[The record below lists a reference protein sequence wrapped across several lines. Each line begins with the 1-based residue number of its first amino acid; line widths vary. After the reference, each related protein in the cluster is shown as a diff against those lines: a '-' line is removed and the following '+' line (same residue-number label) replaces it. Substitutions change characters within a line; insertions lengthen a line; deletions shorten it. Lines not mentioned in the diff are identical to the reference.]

1 MGLIKAAVGA
11 LGGVVADQWR
21 EYFYCDA
28 LPADVLVTKGRKRTS
43 RRSSN
48 TRGVDNIIS
57 NGSVIAIAEGQCM
70 LIVEQ
75 GRVVD
80 MCAEPGEYTYDMSTE
95 PSIFYG
101 DLGENIL
108 ETFKNIGR
116 RFTFGG
122 ETPKDQRVYYF
133 NTKEILDN
141 KFGTPTPIIFEVVN
155 RNINMRRTVN
165 LRFNGVYT
173 YVISDPLLFYARLC
187 GNVEQ
192 EYTREQIDGQL
203 KADFMD
209 ALQPAV
215 GVLAEQEL
223 RPAQIPARAKELKL
237 AMNAELQSE
246 WGARGI
252 TIQNISL
259 NPITLNP
266 EDMQKIQ
273 EMEDA
278 ATIGSSA
285 AMMAGRMTDATA
297 SAMNTAAGN
306 TAGAMTGFMGMGM
319 AGGAMGG
326 GFNAAQNLFAMG
338 QQQQQEP
345 QQAAPAAGGWTC
357 ACGTA
362 VNGNFCPNCGA
373 KKPSPKPVADGWK
386 CPNCGAAATGNF
398 CLQCGTPKPAQTV
411 GWTCACGTV
420 NKGNFCPNCG
430 ARKPAGAPLYRC
442 DKCGW
447 EPEDPRNPPRFCP
460 ECGDPF
466 DDNDK
471 Q

>member
-1 MGLIKAAVGA
+1 MGLLKAAAGA

-48 TRGVDNIIS
+48 TKGVDNIIS
-57 NGSVIAIAEGQCM
+57 NGSIIAIAEGQCM

-223 RPAQIPARAKELKL
+223 RPAQIPARAKELKM

-246 WGARGI
+246 WGARGV

-278 ATIGSSA
+278 ATVGSSA
-285 AMMAGRMTDATA
+285 AVMAGRMTDATA
-297 SAMNTAAGN
+297 AAMNTAAGN
-306 TAGAMTGFMGMGM
+306 TAGAMTGFLGMGM
-319 AGGAMGG
+319 ASGAMGG

-338 QQQQQEP
+338 Q

-398 CLQCGTPKPAQTV
+398 CLQCGAPKPAQTV

>member
-1 MGLIKAAVGA
+1 M
-11 LGGVVADQWR
+11 
-21 EYFYCDA
+21 
-28 LPADVLVTKGRKRTS
+28 
-43 RRSSN
+43 
-48 TRGVDNIIS
+48 
-57 NGSVIAIAEGQCM
+57 
-70 LIVEQ
+70 
-75 GRVVD
+75 
-80 MCAEPGEYTYDMSTE
+80 
-95 PSIFYG
+95 
-101 DLGENIL
+101 

-122 ETPKDQRVYYF
+122 ETPRDQRVYYF

-173 YVISDPLLFYARLC
+173 YVISDPLLFYTRLC

-237 AMNAELQSE
+237 AMNTELQSE
-246 WGARGI
+246 WGARGV

-285 AMMAGRMTDATA
+285 AM
-297 SAMNTAAGN
+297 
-306 TAGAMTGFMGMGM
+306 
-319 AGGAMGG
+319 GG

-338 QQQQQEP
+338 QQKQQAP
-345 QQAAPAAGGWTC
+345 QQTSPAAGGWTC

-373 KKPSPKPVADGWK
+373 
-386 CPNCGAAATGNF
+386 
-398 CLQCGTPKPAQTV
+398 
-411 GWTCACGTV
+411 
-420 NKGNFCPNCG
+420 
-430 ARKPAGAPLYRC
+430 RKQAGAPLYRC
-442 DKCGW
+442 DRCGW
-447 EPEDPRNPPRFCP
+447 EPEDPKNPPRFCP

-471 Q
+471 L

>member
-80 MCAEPGEYTYDMSTE
+80 VCAEPGEYTYDMSTE

-108 ETFKNIGR
+108 ETFRNIGR

-122 ETPKDQRVYYF
+122 DTPKDQRVYYF

-223 RPAQIPARAKELKL
+223 RPAQIPAKAKELKL

-246 WGARGI
+246 WGARGV
-252 TIQNISL
+252 TIQNIAL

-273 EMEDA
+273 EMEDV

-297 SAMNTAAGN
+297 AAMKTAAGN
-306 TAGAMTGFMGMGM
+306 TGGAMTGFLGMGM

-338 QQQQQEP
+338 QQQQQAP
-345 QQAAPAAGGWTC
+345 KQAAPAAG
-357 ACGTA
+357 
-362 VNGNFCPNCGA
+362 
-373 KKPSPKPVADGWK
+373 
-386 CPNCGAAATGNF
+386 
-398 CLQCGTPKPAQTV
+398 

-447 EPEDPRNPPRFCP
+447 EPEDPKNPPRFCP

>member
-43 RRSSN
+43 RRSIN
-48 TRGVDNIIS
+48 TKGVDNIIS

-80 MCAEPGEYTYDMSTE
+80 VCAEPGEYTYDISTE

-108 ETFKNIGR
+108 ETFKNIGK

-173 YVISDPLLFYARLC
+173 YVISDPLLFYTRLC

-223 RPAQIPARAKELKL
+223 RPAQIPAKAKELKL

-246 WGARGI
+246 WGARGV
-252 TIQNISL
+252 TIQNIAL

-273 EMEDA
+273 EMEDV

-297 SAMNTAAGN
+297 AAMKTAAGN
-306 TAGAMTGFMGMGM
+306 TAGAMTGFLGMGM

-338 QQQQQEP
+338 QQQQQAP
-345 QQAAPAAGGWTC
+345 KQAAPAIGGWTC

-373 KKPSPKPVADGWK
+373 KKPS
-386 CPNCGAAATGNF
+386 
-398 CLQCGTPKPAQTV
+398 PKPAQTV